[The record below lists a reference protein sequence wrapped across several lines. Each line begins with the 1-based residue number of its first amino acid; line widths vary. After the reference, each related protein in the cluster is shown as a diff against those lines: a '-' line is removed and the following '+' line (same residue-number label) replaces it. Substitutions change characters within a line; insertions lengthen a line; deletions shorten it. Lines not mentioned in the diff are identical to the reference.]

1 MYIQNYNKNGTYS
14 VGKDGG
20 INWHRNTQ
28 DGHGGNAEEHRREM
42 QAIAKEAVF
51 EYAPEIAASIY
62 NSAIERLVGALQYD
76 IDTIVSVSLQDAG
89 EIFNSNRC
97 RQIIS
102 DRIMKE
108 IKSQLKDI
116 SIKL

>member
-1 MYIQNYNKNGTYS
+1 MSQYPSSYQGARSSGNLCGRGS
-14 VGKDGG
+14 
-20 INWHRNTQ
+20 Q
-28 DGHGGNAEEHRREM
+28 DGHGGHSAQHRQEM
-42 QAIAKEAVF
+42 MEIAKAAVC

-76 IDTIVSVSLQDAG
+76 IDTIVSVSLQDVG
-89 EIFNSNRC
+89 EIFNSNKC

-108 IKSQLKDI
+108 IKAQLKDI
-116 SIKL
+116 TIRI

>member
-1 MYIQNYNKNGTYS
+1 
-14 VGKDGG
+14 
-20 INWHRNTQ
+20 
-28 DGHGGNAEEHRREM
+28 M

-76 IDTIVSVSLQDAG
+76 IDTIVAVSLQDVG
-89 EIFNSNRC
+89 EIFNSNKC

-108 IKSQLKDI
+108 IKAQLKDI
-116 SIKL
+116 TIKI

>member
-1 MYIQNYNKNGTYS
+1 MSIQNYSKSGTYS
-14 VGKDGG
+14 IGKDGG
-20 INWHRNTQ
+20 YNWHRNTQ

-51 EYAPEIAASIY
+51 EYAPEIASRIY

-76 IDTIVSVSLQDAG
+76 IDTIVSVSLEDAG
-89 EIFNSNRC
+89 EIFNSSKC
-97 RQIIS
+97 RKVIS

-108 IKSQLKDI
+108 IKAQLKDI
-116 SIKL
+116 AIKI